1 MSERSGHRF
10 LRVLAVDPSTRGFG
24 YALFEG
30 PDRLVDWGT
39 KDIRTDKDRAALRKI
54 EELIRRYEPV
64 VLVVEDCGHAR
75 SRRNLR
81 VRRLTRQMFALAR
94 RSGIKGYAL
103 PVATV
108 YQQFSKRGAQTK
120 YDIASVLAREFPA
133 LMLRL
138 PPKRKPWQSEDSRMS
153 IFDAAALGYTY
164 LARRRRTPTPLAP
177 IAVPLTC
184 DRPA

>member
-1 MSERSGHRF
+1 MSERFGQLF

-39 KDIRTDKDRAALRKI
+39 KDIRKYKPAAALQKI
-54 EELIRRYEPV
+54 KELIRRYEPE
-64 VLVVEDCGHAR
+64 VLVVEDCGHTR

-81 VRRLTRQMFALAR
+81 VRRLTKQMFAVAR

-103 PVATV
+103 PLVAV
-108 YQQFSKRGAQTK
+108 YQQFSKRGARTK
-120 YDIASVLAREFPA
+120 YDIASTLAGEFPA

-153 IFDAAALGYTY
+153 IFAAAALGYTY
-164 LARRRRTPTPLAP
+164 LARRRRTPTLRSP
-177 IAVPLTC
+177 IAAQLTC

>member
-1 MSERSGHRF
+1 MSERFGHLS

-39 KDIRTDKDRAALRKI
+39 KDIRKDKHAAALQKT
-54 EELIRRYEPV
+54 EELIRRYEPA
-64 VLVVEDCGHAR
+64 VLVMEDFGHAR

-81 VRRLTRQMFALAR
+81 VRRLTKQMFALAR
-94 RSGIKGYAL
+94 RSGIKEHAL
-103 PVATV
+103 PLVAV
-108 YQQFSKRGAQTK
+108 YQQFSKRRAQTK
-120 YDIASVLAREFPA
+120 YDIASTLAREFPA

-153 IFDAAALGYTY
+153 IFDAAALAVTY
-164 LARRRRTPTPLAP
+164 LQRRDERVGRSSMP
-177 IAVPLTC
+177 
-184 DRPA
+184 R